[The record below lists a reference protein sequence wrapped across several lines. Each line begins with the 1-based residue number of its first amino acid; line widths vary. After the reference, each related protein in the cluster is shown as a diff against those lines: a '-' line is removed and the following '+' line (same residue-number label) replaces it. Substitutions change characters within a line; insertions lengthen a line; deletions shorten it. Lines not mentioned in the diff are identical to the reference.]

1 MYEYSKVFK
10 GYITIRTM
18 ANKEIKVYECQCERC
33 KHTWIT
39 RSEELPIV
47 CPNCKSPYWN
57 KPRQE
62 NKEKKK

>member
-1 MYEYSKVFK
+1 
-10 GYITIRTM
+10 M
-18 ANKEIKVYECQCERC
+18 AKKEIKVYECQCERC
-33 KHTWIT
+33 GHKWIT

-57 KPRQE
+57 KPKQE

>member
-33 KHTWIT
+33 KHIWIT
-39 RSEELPIV
+39 RSEELPVV

-62 NKEKKK
+62 GKGKKK